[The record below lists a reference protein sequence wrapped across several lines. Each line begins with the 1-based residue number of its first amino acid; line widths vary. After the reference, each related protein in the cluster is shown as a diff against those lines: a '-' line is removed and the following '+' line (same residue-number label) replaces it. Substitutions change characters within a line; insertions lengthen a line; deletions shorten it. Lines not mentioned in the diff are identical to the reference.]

1 MRGSLRR
8 PAHLAATTLF
18 VLPILLCVAVSRA
31 RLHRERRPR
40 IVWGPVP
47 IISIK
52 YWSEAM
58 RRRGFESTTIVY
70 DVYAINRR
78 DDFDRVLDRG
88 PLRPLGPYVAF
99 CCVLLHAD
107 VVNGFFDGG
116 FLAPTPLRWVEGQ
129 LLRAAGKKLVLSPY
143 GSDIAVDELLGPFR
157 EPTRL
162 SNPDLLAREPEIRR
176 RVDYF
181 SHWSDFIVRNVQP
194 GYLPRWD
201 VLWPTCLAIDTD
213 AWSPQEPPQ
222 RDTMVVTH
230 SANHPALKGTDH
242 LVAAVEQLEHEG
254 VRLRLELLRGAS
266 NDDVRRAVLGSDL
279 VAEQFLAGY
288 GLAAIEG
295 LSAGKPVLAHMGWL
309 GPEMLTATALRDCPV
324 LDTPAESIADNL
336 RSLATDP
343 ARRHSLGR
351 AGRDYVLRH
360 HSYEAVGRIW
370 ERIFLHVWSGAPKP
384 TTESIAAEGLT
395 G

>member
-8 PAHLAATTLF
+8 PAHLAATALF
-18 VLPILLCVAVSRA
+18 LLPILVCVAVSRA
-31 RLHRERRPR
+31 RVNHDRRPR

-52 YWSEAM
+52 YWSEAL

-88 PLRPLGPYVAF
+88 LLRPLSPYLAF
-99 CCVLLHAD
+99 CWVLLHAD

-116 FLAPTPLRWVEGQ
+116 FLAPTPLRWLEGR

-162 SNPDLLAREPEIRR
+162 SNPTLLAREPEIRR

-181 SHWSDFIVRNVQP
+181 SRWSDFIVRNVQP

-213 AWSPQEPPQ
+213 AWSPQEPPE
-222 RDTMVVTH
+222 RDTVIVVH

-242 LVAAVEQLEHEG
+242 LLAAVEQLEREG
-254 VRLRLELLRGAS
+254 VRVRLELLRGAS
-266 NDDVRRAVLGSDL
+266 NDDVRRAVLGSDV

-309 GPEMLTATALRDCPV
+309 GPEMLTATALRNCPI
-324 LDTPAESIADNL
+324 LDTPAGSIADNL
-336 RSLATDP
+336 RPLAIDP
-343 ARRHSLGR
+343 ARRRALGR

-370 ERIFLHVWSGAPKP
+370 ECIFLHVWSGAPRP
-384 TTESIAAEGLT
+384 TTESIYAEGAS